1 MDIVRY
7 ISLLLFIGLAWGQG
21 QQDTLFL
28 QNGLKY
34 EVNFEK
40 IEKDT
45 IWFIPTRVFYRGSPV
60 DAFSAQRIEI
70 IKIKKLVL
78 YDGTK
83 IINNGIL
90 IDINDIHQVA
100 IDAAKKNNEQPSIGT
115 IIKRSCGYG
124 CASGLIVAGI
134 MPDFMF
140 LAFLLGTV
148 YPNIALIKKNERLAN
163 VEPVYPVSINTD
175 EEKKQYLI
183 TYNNEKKK
191 IANRAIM
198 KSCII
203 GTTGFLIVMH
213 ILVYIGDIT
222 VAG

>member
-1 MDIVRY
+1 MTKHLT
-7 ISLLLFIGLAWGQG
+7 LLLFIGLAWGQG

-28 QNGLKY
+28 KNGLKY
-34 EVNFEK
+34 EGNFEK

-45 IWFIPTRVFYRGSPV
+45 IWFISI
-60 DAFSAQRIEI
+60 DAFSAQPIEI

-124 CASGLIVAGI
+124 CAFGLLGFRI

-140 LAFLLGTV
+140 LAMLLGSV
-148 YPNIALIKKNERLAN
+148 YPNIALIKTKERLAN

-213 ILVYIGDIT
+213 ILMNVGAA
-222 VAG
+222 AG